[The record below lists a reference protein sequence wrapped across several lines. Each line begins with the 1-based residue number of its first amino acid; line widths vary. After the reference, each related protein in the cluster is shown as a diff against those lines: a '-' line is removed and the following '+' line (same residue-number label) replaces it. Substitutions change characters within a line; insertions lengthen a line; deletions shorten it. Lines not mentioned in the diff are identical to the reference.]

1 VTTILIRGLNN
12 FKEKYAGAIA
22 TIGNFDGVHQGHDAL
37 LNLVKKEAK
46 KQKVPSLVIVF
57 EPQPLEFFAKAQS
70 VPRLTRFREKFHQFV
85 RQGIDIV
92 LVIRF
97 NKAFANLS
105 PESFV
110 RDVLHQRLKLKK
122 IIIGEDFRFGKARL
136 GDVTLLKKLSHPLLM
151 SIEVAPNQLYHDER
165 ISSTRIRNALQNA
178 DHALAAQLLGRPY
191 TMMGRVVY
199 GHQRGRML
207 GFPTANIYLHR
218 EVTPVHGV
226 YAVRLHGIA
235 KDGLPGVA
243 NVGIRP
249 TIGGTRTILEV
260 HIFNFN
266 ENIYGRAVCVEFC
279 KKLRD
284 EKRFANLDLLKAQI
298 WQDAIDA
305 KAYFTNEDEA

>member
-1 VTTILIRGLNN
+1 
-12 FKEKYAGAIA
+12 
-22 TIGNFDGVHQGHDAL
+22 
-37 LNLVKKEAK
+37 
-46 KQKVPSLVIVF
+46 VPSLVIVF